1 MAETMTTVPSSFND
15 AVDKEIAWKAA
26 VLKQEGRMP
35 LHSPAFSSCSTSV
48 PFSPAGSLGLPSPV
62 ASRLV
67 AEAPE
72 PIATERQ
79 LSWGEEGFA
88 AAKPCDYFD
97 DDDSD
102 DDILPG
108 KPLWSYSGPSLEEL
122 LAAEKCENEMQSKS
136 QYNEEHELG
145 EEEEANKEEDYGGYE
160 TSSEIGFY

>member
-1 MAETMTTVPSSFND
+1 MAETMTAVSPSFND
-15 AVDKEIAWKAA
+15 AVNKETAWKAA
-26 VLKQEGRMP
+26 ELKQEGLMP
-35 LHSPAFSSCSTSV
+35 LRSPAFSSCSTST

-62 ASRLV
+62 ATRLV
-67 AEAPE
+67 TEAPE

-88 AAKPCDYFD
+88 AGKVCDSFD

-136 QYNEEHELG
+136 QTNEEHKLG

-160 TSSEIGFY
+160 TSSEIGFS